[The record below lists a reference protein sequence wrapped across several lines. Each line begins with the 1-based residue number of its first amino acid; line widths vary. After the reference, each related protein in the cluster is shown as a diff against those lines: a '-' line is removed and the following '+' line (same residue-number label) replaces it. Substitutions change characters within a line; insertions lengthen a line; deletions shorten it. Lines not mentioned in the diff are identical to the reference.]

1 MNLFNCPEKTLFGIF
16 LLLASLCILISSYGI
31 YALVSYG
38 WLLPLVFLLT
48 CSIVMLAVARQVWV
62 AIRQSPVNAI
72 KE

>member
-1 MNLFNCPEKTLFGIF
+1 M
-16 LLLASLCILISSYGI
+16 